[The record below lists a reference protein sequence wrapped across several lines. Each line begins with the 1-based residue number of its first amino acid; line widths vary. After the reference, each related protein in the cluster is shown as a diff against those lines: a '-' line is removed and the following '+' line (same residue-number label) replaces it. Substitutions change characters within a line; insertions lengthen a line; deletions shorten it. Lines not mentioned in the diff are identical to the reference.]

1 MTRAQFNRLLESNKL
16 ELKDNSIMIF
26 ELLSILSELEY
37 NSFVSKNSL
46 HDAAQSKYDLDISSD
61 HQKEAA

>member
-1 MTRAQFNRLLESNKL
+1 MTRTQFNRLLETNKL
-16 ELKDNSIMIF
+16 ELKEDSIMVF

-46 HDAAQSKYDLDISSD
+46 QDAAQSQYDLDISSD

>member
-16 ELKDNSIMIF
+16 ELKDDSIMIF

-46 HDAAQSKYDLDISSD
+46 QDAAQNMDDIDISSN

>member
-1 MTRAQFNRLLESNKL
+1 MTAAQFNRLLETNKL
-16 ELKDNSIMIF
+16 ELKEDSIMIF

-46 HDAAQSKYDLDISSD
+46 QDAAQNMDDIDISSN

>member
-1 MTRAQFNRLLESNKL
+1 MTAAQFNRLLETNKL
-16 ELKDNSIMIF
+16 ELKEDSIMVF

-46 HDAAQSKYDLDISSD
+46 QDAAQNMDDVDISSD
-61 HQKEAA
+61 HHKKAA

>member
-1 MTRAQFNRLLESNKL
+1 MTTAQFNRLLESNKL
-16 ELKDNSIMIF
+16 ELKDDSIMIF
-26 ELLSILSELEY
+26 ELLSTLSELEY

-46 HDAAQSKYDLDISSD
+46 QDAAQNMDDIDISSN

>member
-1 MTRAQFNRLLESNKL
+1 MTLTQFNRLLETNKL
-16 ELKDNSIMIF
+16 ELKEDSIMVF

-46 HDAAQSKYDLDISSD
+46 QDAAQNMDDIDISSN

>member
-1 MTRAQFNRLLESNKL
+1 MTLTQFNRLLETNKL
-16 ELKDNSIMIF
+16 ELKEDSIMVF

-46 HDAAQSKYDLDISSD
+46 QDAARNMDDIDISSN

>member
-1 MTRAQFNRLLESNKL
+1 MV
-16 ELKDNSIMIF
+16 F

-46 HDAAQSKYDLDISSD
+46 QDAAQNMDDIDISSN

>member
-1 MTRAQFNRLLESNKL
+1 MTLTQFNRLLETNKL
-16 ELKDNSIMIF
+16 ELKDDSIMIF

-46 HDAAQSKYDLDISSD
+46 QDAARNMDDIDISSN

>member
-1 MTRAQFNRLLESNKL
+1 MTLAQFDRLLETNKL
-16 ELKDNSIMIF
+16 ELKEDSIMVF

-46 HDAAQSKYDLDISSD
+46 QDAAQNMDDIDISSN

>member
-16 ELKDNSIMIF
+16 ELKDDSIMIF
-26 ELLSILSELEY
+26 ELLSVLSELEY

-46 HDAAQSKYDLDISSD
+46 QDAAQNMDDIDISSN

>member
-1 MTRAQFNRLLESNKL
+1 MTLAQFNRLLETNKL
-16 ELKDNSIMIF
+16 ELKEDSIMVF

-46 HDAAQSKYDLDISSD
+46 QDAAQNMDDIDISSN